1 MPKKLETG
9 LFFAKKFDGN
19 KKISTPKRREIK
31 RRKRYFYVFKKKSRL
46 THD

>member
-9 LFFAKKFDGN
+9 RFFAKKIDGN

-31 RRKRYFYVFKKKSRL
+31 SRKRYFYVFKRKAA
-46 THD
+46 